1 MSDSKVSVSNP
12 RAMKAIVIESFGG
25 PEVLRLRERE
35 TPAPGPGQIL
45 VRQEAIGVN
54 FIDVY
59 RRTGLYAVDLP
70 SVPGMEGAGTVE
82 VLGAGVRELRPG
94 DRVAYANVPG
104 TYADAV
110 LVPADRAVRLPA
122 RITFAQAAA
131 AMLQGMTAHY
141 LVLDTYPVRKGDTV
155 LVHAAAGG
163 VGLLLVQVARMSGA
177 RVVATVSTP
186 QKAELARDAGAD
198 EVILYTE
205 KDFVAE
211 VKRITDGRGVQAVY
225 DSVGRTTF
233 LKSLDC
239 LAPRGMMVTFGQ
251 SSGKVEAVEPTLL
264 SAKGSLFLTRPTLG
278 HYIAD
283 SASLQRRARDVLRWV
298 ATGRLSLRIGATFP
312 LEQAAEAHRQ
322 LESRSTTGKLI
333 LIPR

>member
-1 MSDSKVSVSNP
+1 MSDSKVSDSNP

-104 TYADAV
+104 TYAEAV

-239 LAPRGMMVTFGQ
+239 LAPRGMMVSFGQ

-264 SAKGSLFLTRPTLG
+264 SAKGSLYLTRPTLG

-283 SASLQRRARDVLRWV
+283 SASLQRRAGDVLRWV
-298 ATGRLSLRIGATFP
+298 ATGKLSLRIGATLP
-312 LEQAAEAHRQ
+312 LEQAAEAHRL

-333 LIPR
+333 LSPR

>member
-1 MSDSKVSVSNP
+1 
-12 RAMKAIVIESFGG
+12 MKAIVIESFGG
-25 PEVLRLRERE
+25 PEVLQLREQE
-35 TPAPGPGQIL
+35 TPTPGPGQVL
-45 VRQEAIGVN
+45 VRQEAISVN

-59 RRTGLYAVDLP
+59 RRAGLYPVALP

-82 VLGAGVRELRPG
+82 ALGPDVRGLRAG
-94 DRVAYANVPG
+94 DRMAYANVPG
-104 TYADAV
+104 TYAEAV
-110 LVPADRAVRLPA
+110 VVPADRAVRLPA

-141 LVLDTYPVRKGDTV
+141 LALDTYAVKKGDAV

-163 VGLLLVQVARMSGA
+163 VGLLLVQVARMRGA
-177 RVVATVSTP
+177 RVIATVSTP
-186 QKAELARDAGAD
+186 QKAELARKAGAE

-211 VKRITDGRGVQAVY
+211 VKRITGGRGVQAVY
-225 DSVGRTTF
+225 DSVGSTTF

-239 LAPRGMMVTFGQ
+239 LAPRGMMVSFGQ
-251 SSGKVEAVEPTLL
+251 SSGKVDAVEPALL
-264 SAKGSLFLTRPTLG
+264 SAKGSLYLTRPTLG

-283 SASLQRRARDVLRWV
+283 SASLRRRAGEVLRWV
-298 ATGRLSLRIGATFP
+298 AGGKLALRIGATFP
-312 LEQAAEAHRQ
+312 LGQAAEAHRQ
-322 LESRSTTGKLI
+322 LESRTTTGKLI

>member
-1 MSDSKVSVSNP
+1 
-12 RAMKAIVIESFGG
+12 MKAIVVERFGG
-25 PEVLRLRERE
+25 PEVLQQRERE
-35 TPAPGPGQIL
+35 TPAPGPGQVL

-82 VLGAGVRELRPG
+82 ALGAGVRNLRPG

-104 TYADAV
+104 TYAEAV

-141 LVLDTYPVRKGDTV
+141 LMLDTYPVRKGDTV

-163 VGLLLVQVARMSGA
+163 VGLLLVQVARMRGA
-177 RVVATVSTP
+177 RIVATVSTP
-186 QKAELARDAGAD
+186 QKAELARGAGAD

-205 KDFVAE
+205 KDFLAE
-211 VKRITDGRGVQAVY
+211 VKRITGGRGVQAVY

-239 LAPRGMMVTFGQ
+239 LAPRGMMVSFGQ

-264 SAKGSLFLTRPTLG
+264 SAKGSLYLTRPTLG

-283 SASLQRRARDVLRWV
+283 SASLRRRAGEVLKWV
-298 ATGRLSLRIGATFP
+298 ATGRLNLRIGATFP
-312 LEQAAEAHRQ
+312 LEQAAAAHRQ

>member
-104 TYADAV
+104 TYAEAV

-322 LESRSTTGKLI
+322 LESRSTTGKVI